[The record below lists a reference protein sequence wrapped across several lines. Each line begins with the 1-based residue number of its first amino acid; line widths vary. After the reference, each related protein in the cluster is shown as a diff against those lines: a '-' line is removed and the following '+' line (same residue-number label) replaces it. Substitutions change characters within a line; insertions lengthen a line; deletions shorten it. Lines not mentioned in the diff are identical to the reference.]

1 MKKNEIYV
9 SECLDVTNQGYGIIK
24 VDSIVVFVSG
34 LLPKEKAR
42 VRILKV
48 LKNYA
53 FGKIEELLERSEIRR
68 QPLCSIAASCGGC
81 CFQHVEY
88 KEQLR
93 IKSEYVSSLMKDV
106 KVYPTL
112 GMEDPW
118 YYRNK
123 AQFPVQVTN
132 GKVQMGFYRAHSNQI
147 VDCDHCLI
155 QSKEIN
161 EVYSYIKEHIKVE
174 QAVGLRHILLRSN
187 EEQEVQV
194 VFIGTENHIFDLSK
208 ELVEHFS
215 NIVSIVFNENL
226 RNDNVILGQRYE
238 VLYGSDSI
246 TQNCMGQK
254 IRLHFK
260 SFFQV
265 NPKQMEVLYSKAIE
279 SAKLDKSKQV
289 IDLYSGAGTI
299 SCILA
304 LHVKKVIGVEI
315 VKEAV
320 QNAVQNAQIN
330 HLENVEFVCAD
341 VSDFIR
347 SYKEKTDVV
356 FVDPPR
362 KGLTQTGIQHISML
376 KPETVVYISCNP
388 NTLARDALLFK
399 EKGYTLKSVQPVD
412 MFCHTN
418 GLECIA
424 VFDNYQM

>member
-9 SECLDVTNQGYGIIK
+9 SECLDITNQGYGIVKI
-24 VDSIVVFVSG
+24 DSIVVFVSG
-34 LLPKEKAR
+34 LLPKEKAKI
-42 VRILKV
+42 RILKV

-53 FGKIEELLERSEIRR
+53 FGKIEELLEQSAIRR
-68 QPLCSIAASCGGC
+68 QPLCPIASSCGGC

-88 KEQLR
+88 QEQLR
-93 IKSEYVSSLMKDV
+93 IKSKYVSSLMKDV

-147 VDCDHCLI
+147 VDCDHCRI

-161 EVYSYIKEHIKVE
+161 EVYSYIKEHIKVK

-208 ELVEHFS
+208 ELVKHFS

-238 VLYGSDSI
+238 VLFGSDSI

-289 IDLYSGAGTI
+289 IDLYSGVGTI

-376 KPETVVYISCNP
+376 KPETIVYISCNP

-424 VFDNYQM
+424 VFSDYQM